1 MLAAYND
8 AQQGQ
13 RTAYLHRPHD
23 TIAQEADRSAL
34 FLLCC
39 QCLTLLATC
48 CVSQQNIAILS
59 KGQMT
64 LLLQGGRGSTC
75 QLFPAEVPLFTRV
88 SCMLHLQSIGRHYLV
103 CKERITCLLLCLQG
117 SGLPLC

>member
-1 MLAAYND
+1 MMHSKGRAK
-8 AQQGQ
+8 
-13 RTAYLHRPHD
+13 RTADLHRPHD

-64 LLLQGGRGSTC
+64 LLLHVGRGSTC
-75 QLFPAEVPLFTRV
+75 QLFPAEVPLCTGV

-103 CKERITCLLLCLQG
+103 CNESVTYLLLCLQG